1 MALKTPGPAS
11 RGSGT
16 IRASQAWTVRGSIN
30 IVWKERHSKRMR
42 RLENE
47 VAEAKAGQ
55 AELQRRVEL
64 FEKIAATAGVE
75 VDGPV
80 TNTAGSEPVPPSLL
94 AAAQDPRQH
103 GAPVRLDVDGRE
115 LIAVVDGEGGDPHE
129 WLSAIRR
136 LAPRMRS
143 AS

>member
-1 MALKTPGPAS
+1 MALKTPEPAS

-16 IRASQAWTVRGSIN
+16 IRASQVRTVRGSTN
-30 IVWKERHSKRMR
+30 TVWKERHSQRMR

-64 FEKIAATAGVE
+64 FEKIAAAAGAE
-75 VDGPV
+75 LDDP
-80 TNTAGSEPVPPSLL
+80 AAMDSVPPSLL
-94 AAAQDPRQH
+94 AAAQDRRRS
-103 GAPVRLDVDGRE
+103 GAPVRLEVDGRE
-115 LIAVVDGEGGDPHE
+115 LIAVVDGEDGDPLE
-129 WLSAIRR
+129 WWSAIQR
-136 LAPRMRS
+136 LASRLRS

>member
-1 MALKTPGPAS
+1 
-11 RGSGT
+11 
-16 IRASQAWTVRGSIN
+16 VRGSAKT
-30 IVWKERHSKRMR
+30 VWHRRSQRMR

-47 VAEAKAGQ
+47 VAAGKAER
-55 AELQRRVEL
+55 AELRRRLEL
-64 FEKIAATAGVE
+64 FEEIAAAAGVE
-75 VDGPV
+75 VDETV
-80 TNTAGSEPVPPSLL
+80 AAEPVPPSLL

-129 WLSAIRR
+129 WWSAIRR
-136 LAPRMRS
+136 LASRLRS

>member
-16 IRASQAWTVRGSIN
+16 IRASQVWNVRGPTN
-30 IVWKERHSKRMR
+30 TVWKDRHSQRMR

-64 FEKIAATAGVE
+64 FEMIAAAAGVE
-75 VDGPV
+75 LDHAV
-80 TNTAGSEPVPPSLL
+80 TANPVPPSLL
-94 AAAQDPRQH
+94 AAAQDRRRS
-103 GAPVRLDVDGRE
+103 GAPVRLEVDGRE
-115 LIAVVDGEGGDPHE
+115 LIAVVDGEGGDPSE
-129 WLSAIRR
+129 WWTAIQR
-136 LAPRMRS
+136 LASRLRS

>member
-30 IVWKERHSKRMR
+30 IVWKDRHNQRMR

-64 FEKIAATAGVE
+64 FEKIAAAAGAE
-75 VDGPV
+75 LDHP
-80 TNTAGSEPVPPSLL
+80 AAMDSVPPSLL
-94 AAAQDPRQH
+94 AAAPERRRNS
-103 GAPVRLDVDGRE
+103 APARLQADGRGP
-115 LIAVVDGEGGDPHE
+115 LP
-129 WLSAIRR
+129 L
-136 LAPRMRS
+136 
-143 AS
+143 